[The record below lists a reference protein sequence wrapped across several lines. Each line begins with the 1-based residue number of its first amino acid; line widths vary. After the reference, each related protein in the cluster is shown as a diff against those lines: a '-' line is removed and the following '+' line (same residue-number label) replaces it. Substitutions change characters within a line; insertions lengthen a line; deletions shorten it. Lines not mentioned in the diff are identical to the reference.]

1 LIDSTQI
8 LGAIQSRLEGSATLT
23 AIVPAARMG
32 NYLDKDAAYPHLL
45 YQIDLESLEAKDGD
59 GQRVE
64 MQIDAWT
71 KYRGSKEA
79 MQIADIVR
87 GLFHGSPLTI
97 ASGTGFGC
105 NYLSMDNAIEPD
117 GETYRISMSFTLWF
131 DG

>member
-1 LIDSTQI
+1 MIDSTQI
-8 LGAIQSRLEGSATLT
+8 LGAIQTRLEGSAALT
-23 AIVPAARMG
+23 AIVPTESMG
-32 NYLDKDAAYPHLL
+32 NYLDKDNPYPHLL
-45 YQIDLESLEAKDGD
+45 YQIDLESLGLKDGD
-59 GQRVE
+59 GQQVE
-64 MQIDAWT
+64 MQVDAWT
-71 KYRGSKEA
+71 KYTGSKQA
-79 MQIADIVR
+79 MQIADIIR